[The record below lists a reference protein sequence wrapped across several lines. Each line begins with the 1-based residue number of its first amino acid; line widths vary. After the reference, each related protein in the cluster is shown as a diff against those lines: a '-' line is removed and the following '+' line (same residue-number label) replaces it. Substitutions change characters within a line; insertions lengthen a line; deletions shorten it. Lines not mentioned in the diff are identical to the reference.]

1 MSVLQSCLT
10 GKQMLLSVC
19 EATETAA
26 VWRLRFGIHVC
37 LMVLSKTVAIV
48 TDADLL
54 SVEHVALEWLWRT
67 LQHICIRHSKTYF
80 KEQLLLLV
88 KAEDTFSGI
97 SSGMKW
103 CFLEQQKFDFAT
115 QSWRSSPLAS
125 LAEKDNFTVLT
136 EKNSSFWKIAD
147 WNHQPGFD

>member
-1 MSVLQSCLT
+1 M
-10 GKQMLLSVC
+10 LSVC

-26 VWRLRFGIHVC
+26 VWRLRFGMHVC

-80 KEQLLLLV
+80 K
-88 KAEDTFSGI
+88 
-97 SSGMKW
+97 
-103 CFLEQQKFDFAT
+103 
-115 QSWRSSPLAS
+115 
-125 LAEKDNFTVLT
+125 
-136 EKNSSFWKIAD
+136 
-147 WNHQPGFD
+147 

>member
-1 MSVLQSCLT
+1 
-10 GKQMLLSVC
+10 MLLSVC

-67 LQHICIRHSKTYF
+67 LQHICVRHSETYF
-80 KEQLLLLV
+80 KEELLLPPV
-88 KAEDTFSGI
+88 KAEDPFSGI
-97 SSGMKW
+97 SSGMKR

-115 QSWRSSPLAS
+115 PSWRSPQLAS
-125 LAEKDNFTVLT
+125 LAEKDKFTVLT
-136 EKNSSFWKIAD
+136 GKKLLILENC
-147 WNHQPGFD
+147 